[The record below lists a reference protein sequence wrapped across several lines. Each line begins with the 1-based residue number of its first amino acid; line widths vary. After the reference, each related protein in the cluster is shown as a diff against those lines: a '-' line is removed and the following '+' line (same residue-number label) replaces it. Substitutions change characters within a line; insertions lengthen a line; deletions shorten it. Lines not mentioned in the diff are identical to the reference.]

1 MSTYGASTAPS
12 QNTINYD
19 ALLATSLFNY
29 RGTLTDNI
37 STSNPIFYRLKEV
50 GMYQSR
56 DGGIAIQEDL
66 MFELGTFHSYDGYDE
81 LNTDPMD
88 GITAAFFD
96 WRQGSIPIAI
106 SEKERKQNKHRI
118 ANLLEAKIQQAEMGF
133 IEAFNRLFL
142 QGAGSGAINS
152 AYVDGINGSSF
163 IDPLFKTIAYVP
175 STGIVGNIDPSTTAN
190 SWWRNRTKTS
200 AATTYAGFLQEVLNL
215 WNTTSIG
222 PGGPPDLIVCDQQTW
237 EIWNSAYYSQYRRNA
252 ETDNDYPFPNFR
264 WQGST
269 VTWDPYVPNIDA
281 GTTDTTTSNGGTIAM
296 LNSKFLKVVYEEE
309 TNFVET
315 PFVKPVNQDARVA
328 HILWMGNV
336 VTNNRRKH
344 GVMGHISRSIV
355 S

>member
-12 QNTINYD
+12 ANTINYD

-37 STSNPIFYRLKEV
+37 STSNPLFYKLKEQ
-50 GMYQSR
+50 GMYQGR

-66 MFELGTFHSYDGYDE
+66 MYEIGSFHSYDGYDE

-96 WRQGSIPIAI
+96 WRQGSVPIAI

-118 ANLLEAKIQQAEMGF
+118 ANLLESKIQQAEMGF
-133 IEAFNRLFL
+133 IENFNRLL
-142 QGAGSGAINS
+142 MQGAGSGATAS
-152 AYVDGINGSSF
+152 AAVDGLNGSSF
-163 IDPLFKTIAYVP
+163 IDPLAALVAFDPTT
-175 STGIVGNIDPSTTAN
+175 STVIGNINQSSNT
-190 SWWRNRTKTS
+190 WWRNRTKTS
-200 AATTYAGFLQEVLNL
+200 AATTYAGFLQEVLNI
-215 WNTTSIG
+215 WNTCSIG
-222 PGGPPDLIVCDQQTW
+222 PGGPPDLILCDQLTW

-252 ETDNDYPFPNFR
+252 DSDNDYPFPNFR
-264 WQGST
+264 FQGST
-269 VTWDPYVPNIDA
+269 VTWDPYVPNVFA
-281 GTTDTTTSNGGTIAM
+281 NTLDTTTTTGGTAYF

-328 HILWMGNV
+328 HILWMGNL
-336 VTNNRRKH
+336 VTNNRRKQ
-344 GVMGHISRSIV
+344 GVLGKVSRAITS
-355 S
+355 